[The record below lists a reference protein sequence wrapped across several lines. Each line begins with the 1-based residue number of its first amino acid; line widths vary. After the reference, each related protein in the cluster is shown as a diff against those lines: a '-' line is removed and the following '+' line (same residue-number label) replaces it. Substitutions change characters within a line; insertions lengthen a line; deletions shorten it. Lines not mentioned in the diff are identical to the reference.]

1 MSSNSING
9 IEDEQIYHFLP
20 KAVRDGGFARAYNPI
35 IPGERGIPM
44 GNAHEYLM
52 PDYYPDF
59 HCKTGMCRAACCV
72 GWNVSLSMQDYFR
85 LLGVECRK
93 HVREKLDCA
102 LHVKRYPTEDSYAE
116 LVHRYDGNCP
126 LRMENGLCAI
136 HAEAGEQALPAICRL
151 YPRAI
156 RAEGDFECSCAASCE
171 RVVEML
177 LDSGR
182 PVRFVRRSLIQDVPE
197 SAGRSV
203 FFETVPREQEIRMKL
218 IGVMQDQT
226 RSLTHRLLRMER
238 ALDILAADWKA
249 GRIDEFLARS
259 EDELAEF
266 EAMEVREEH
275 LLNGLQCV
283 KEIIEQTTENSPS
296 LHDYA
301 ETCLALFEGAENP
314 LESYRRANAHFEAI
328 FPNWEQGYENLLVNH
343 MFFSRYPFAD
353 MGGGLRGE
361 FVALCAVYTMMRFFG
376 VCWMADKEDEAALV
390 DVLAALFRLIDHTR
404 FHRRA
409 ERILTE
415 IGCDTP
421 ERLQE
426 IMNL

>member
-1 MSSNSING
+1 
-9 IEDEQIYHFLP
+9 
-20 KAVRDGGFARAYNPI
+20 
-35 IPGERGIPM
+35 
-44 GNAHEYLM
+44 
-52 PDYYPDF
+52 
-59 HCKTGMCRAACCV
+59 
-72 GWNVSLSMQDYFR
+72 
-85 LLGVECRK
+85 
-93 HVREKLDCA
+93 
-102 LHVKRYPTEDSYAE
+102 
-116 LVHRYDGNCP
+116 
-126 LRMENGLCAI
+126 
-136 HAEAGEQALPAICRL
+136 
-151 YPRAI
+151 
-156 RAEGDFECSCAASCE
+156 
-171 RVVEML
+171 
-177 LDSGR
+177 
-182 PVRFVRRSLIQDVPE
+182 
-197 SAGRSV
+197 
-203 FFETVPREQEIRMKL
+203 MKL

-301 ETCLALFEGAENP
+301 EKCLALFEGAENP

>member
-1 MSSNSING
+1 MGSS
-9 IEDEQIYHFLP
+9 
-20 KAVRDGGFARAYNPI
+20 
-35 IPGERGIPM
+35 
-44 GNAHEYLM
+44 HEYLM
-52 PDYYPDF
+52 PDYYPEF

-72 GWNVSLSMQDYFR
+72 GWNVSLSMKDYFR

-93 HVREKLDCA
+93 HTREKLDCA

-116 LVHRYDGNCP
+116 LMHRYDGNCP

-136 HAEAGEQALPAICRL
+136 HAEAGEAVLPAICRL

-156 RAEGDFECSCAASCE
+156 RAEGDLECSCAASCE

-177 LDSGR
+177 MSSGQS
-182 PVRFVRRSLIQDVPE
+182 VRFVRRGLTQDAPE

-218 IGVMQDQT
+218 IGVMQDHT

-238 ALDILAADWKA
+238 ALDILSADRKA
-249 GRIDEFLARS
+249 GRIDAFLARS

-266 EAMEVREEH
+266 EAIEVCEEH
-275 LLNGLQCV
+275 LLNGLRCV
-283 KEIIEQTTENSPS
+283 REIIAQTTQNSPS
-296 LHDYA
+296 LHDYS
-301 ETCLALFEGAENP
+301 EKCLALFENAKNP
-314 LESYRRANAHFEAI
+314 LESYHRANAHFETCV
-328 FPNWEQGYENLLVNH
+328 PNWEQGYENLLVNH
-343 MFFSRYPFAD
+343 MFYSRYPFAD
-353 MGGGLRGE
+353 MGSGLRGE

-376 VCWMADKEDEAALV
+376 VCWMADKEKEAALV

-409 ERILTE
+409 EDILSSL
-415 IGCDTP
+415 GCDTP

-426 IMNL
+426 LMNL

>member
-1 MSSNSING
+1 MESS
-9 IEDEQIYHFLP
+9 
-20 KAVRDGGFARAYNPI
+20 
-35 IPGERGIPM
+35 
-44 GNAHEYLM
+44 HEYLM
-52 PDYYPDF
+52 PDYYPEF

-72 GWNVSLSMQDYFR
+72 GWNVSLSMKDYFR

-93 HVREKLDCA
+93 HTREKLDCA

-116 LVHRYDGNCP
+116 LMHRYDGNCP

-136 HAEAGEQALPAICRL
+136 HAEAGEAVLPVICRL

-156 RAEGDFECSCAASCE
+156 RAEGDLECSCAASCE

-177 LDSGR
+177 MSSGQS
-182 PVRFVRRSLIQDVPE
+182 VRFVRRGLTQDAPE
-197 SAGRSV
+197 STGRSV

-218 IGVMQDQT
+218 IGVMQDHT

-238 ALDILAADWKA
+238 ALDILSADRKA
-249 GRIDEFLARS
+249 GRIDAFLARS

-266 EAMEVREEH
+266 EAIEVCEEH
-275 LLNGLQCV
+275 LLNGLRCV
-283 KEIIEQTTENSPS
+283 REIIAQTTQNSPS
-296 LHDYA
+296 LHDYS
-301 ETCLALFEGAENP
+301 EKCLALFENAENP
-314 LESYRRANAHFEAI
+314 LESYHRANAHFETCV
-328 FPNWEQGYENLLVNH
+328 PNWEQGYENLLVNH
-343 MFFSRYPFAD
+343 MFYSRYPFAD
-353 MGGGLRGE
+353 MGSGLRGE

-376 VCWMADKEDEAALV
+376 VCWMADKEKEAALV

-409 ERILTE
+409 EDILSSL
-415 IGCDTP
+415 GCDTP

-426 IMNL
+426 LMNL